1 MNKMKKII
9 TISAIAIVTLLFIIN
24 GCGESFNRINTTPDG
39 YGKTT
44 LANGI
49 TFLVNHDNS
58 TSLSAARILIGGGVL
73 SETAENNGAT
83 NLMIRM
89 LLKGNTTNNAA
100 EISEELDFLG
110 ANVSV
115 ANYRDYSAISFVS
128 LTENF
133 EKTLDIISS
142 CLLNPTFPEDE
153 LEKLKHEVEGEIKSS
168 NDNQNQ
174 ASSNL
179 FWKTAYGD
187 AGYGLPTLGTA
198 ESIAGITSEDLKT
211 HYQKYVGGSNLIFA
225 VSTDLSVA
233 MIASMANNKLGGL
246 KAESVKLPVPELML
260 QSEKDGFI
268 SYDRNQSFLYMGIAL
283 DHLAP
288 NEVPYILLLNETMG
302 GTVGSRLWYLRQKEK
317 LAYSVYT
324 QYALNKYST
333 IFRAAIGT
341 DTSKVQIA
349 LASLNREWKK
359 MVDEGLSEAE
369 LKDARVNMKNSM
381 VYRID
386 TKRNRANNMAYY
398 EYIGYNYRYVLDLI
412 EMADKVTLEQLNGF
426 IKDKFTADRRFV
438 SIVGKK

>member
-1 MNKMKKII
+1 MKKYFIIGAI
-9 TISAIAIVTLLFIIN
+9 TILTACMIIS
-24 GCGESFNRINTTPDG
+24 GCGESFNRIDVGPDG

-44 LANGI
+44 LPNGI
-49 TFLVNHDNS
+49 RFLVNHDNS

-73 SETAENNGAT
+73 SETADNNGIA

-89 LLKGNTTNNAA
+89 LLKGNATKSAA
-100 EISEELDFLG
+100 EINEQLDFLG

-115 ANYRDYSAISFVS
+115 YNYRDYSAISFVS

-133 EKTLDIISS
+133 DKTLEIISS
-142 CLLNPTFPEDE
+142 CLLTPTFTEDE
-153 LEKLKHEVEGEIKSS
+153 LTKLKHEVEGEIKASE
-168 NDNQNQ
+168 DNQNQ

-198 ESIAGITSEDLKT
+198 ESIAGITAEDLKN
-211 HYQKYVGGSNLIFA
+211 YYLKYVGGSNMIFA
-225 VSTDLSVA
+225 VATDLPVKQ
-233 MIASMANNKLGGL
+233 IASMVNEQLGGL
-246 KAESVKLPVPELML
+246 KAESEKLPVPELIL

-317 LAYSVYT
+317 LAYAVYT

-349 LASLNREWKK
+349 LASLNREWDK
-359 MVDEGLSEAE
+359 MVKDGLTEAE
-369 LKDARVNMKNSM
+369 LTDARVNMKNTLI
-381 VYRID
+381 YGID
-386 TKRNRANNMAYY
+386 RKSNRANNMAFY

-412 EMADKVTLEQLNGF
+412 EMADKVTLEQLNSF
-426 IKDKFTADRRFV
+426 IKDRFTADRRFV